1 MILSAAM
8 RKSHAGLIRPR
19 VSVLPALISI
29 KEIKMTDTP
38 PPART
43 LMPNLMMTV
52 NQLSAQI
59 PFVTKDGT
67 TIRSLLD
74 RTNAPVQNQ
83 SLAEAAM
90 SEGQVSQRH
99 YHARSEEFY
108 FILEGIGIMEI
119 NEESRPVA
127 PGDAIIIPPGAWHQ
141 ITATQPLRFLCCCAP
156 PYDHED
162 VYFQENSNFKN
173 P

>member
-1 MILSAAM
+1 
-8 RKSHAGLIRPR
+8 
-19 VSVLPALISI
+19 
-29 KEIKMTDTP
+29 
-38 PPART
+38 
-43 LMPNLMMTV
+43 MTV

-90 SEGQVSQRH
+90 TEGQVSQRH

-108 FILEGIGIMEI
+108 FILEGTGIMEI
-119 NEESRPVA
+119 NEESRPVG
-127 PGDAIIIPPGAWHQ
+127 PGDAILIPAGARHQ
-141 ITATQPLRFLCCCAP
+141 ITARSKLRFLCSCSP
-156 PYDHED
+156 FYDHAD
-162 VYFQENSNFKN
+162 VYFD
-173 P
+173 